1 MLSRLLQVLGLAL
14 LLLLIWLGVTLAL
27 AHVQVRGSRTA
38 PPTDA
43 ALAALKNEQGPV
55 ALHFLNTSEQ
65 PLEEETL
72 THSVFV
78 LQWADGSLFLIDA
91 GMSES
96 RAVDFGELIAL
107 LLGGE
112 GPTVHGTVGSLLGD
126 KLLDVKGIGFTHLHI
141 DHTEGLSTLCDSGR
155 QSIRL
160 VQTQWQ
166 QEEHNFNT
174 REGASI
180 VESSCL
186 DGAGDWKSLFPGLGV
201 FPIGGH
207 TPGSTLFATWI
218 DEQLFLFPG
227 DTTNSKR
234 EILQDSGKGAIYS
247 YLLVPEDTRQT
258 AALRKWLK
266 QKDSQPSVRVLV
278 SHDLEDIRQQ
288 GVAPLQPG
296 P

>member
-1 MLSRLLQVLGLAL
+1 MPSRILQVLGLTL
-14 LLLLIWLGVTLAL
+14 LLLMIGVTVTLAV
-27 AHVQVRGSRTA
+27 AHLQVRGSGTP

-43 ALAALKNEQGPV
+43 ILAALKSEQGPV

-65 PLEEETL
+65 PLAENTL

-78 LQWADGSLFLIDA
+78 LEWADGSLFLIDA

-107 LLGGE
+107 LLGAE
-112 GPTVHGTVGSLLGD
+112 EPTVHGTVGSLLGE
-126 KLLDVKGIGFTHLHI
+126 KRLDVKGIGFTHLHI
-141 DHTEGLSTLCDSGR
+141 DHTEGLSTLCSGGR
-155 QSIRL
+155 EGIRL
-160 VQTQWQ
+160 VQTRWQ

-180 VESSCL
+180 VASSCL
-186 DGAGDWKSLFPGLGV
+186 DGTGDWKSLFPGLGV
-201 FPIGGH
+201 FPSGGH
-207 TPGSTLFATWI
+207 TPGSTLFAAWI
-218 DEQLFLFPG
+218 GKQLFLFPG

-234 EILQDSGKGAIYS
+234 DILQDSGKGAIYS
-247 YLLVPEDTRQT
+247 YLMVPEDTRQT

-266 QKDSQPSVRVLV
+266 QKDSESAVRVLV